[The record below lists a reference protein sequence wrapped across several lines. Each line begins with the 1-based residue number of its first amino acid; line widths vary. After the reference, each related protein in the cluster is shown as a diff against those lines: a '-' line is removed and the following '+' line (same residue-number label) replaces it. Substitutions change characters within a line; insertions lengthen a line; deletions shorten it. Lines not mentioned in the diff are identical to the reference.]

1 MRPEAVVSLTDGLRA
16 VNDPRRPNPIPLYYF
31 SMFRLF
37 QHIRENSLAT
47 KKSRK
52 YLHYAIGEIILVVL
66 GILIALQIDNWN
78 EERIEQQQIADY
90 AHSLI
95 KDLERD
101 LIMAAVIKKEI
112 DVLIEKIDTLAEYIE
127 TRPIEE
133 FKNIDLFYLMRA
145 PFYRPYAWNRTA
157 LEQIKSSGALRQMKN
172 QELAE
177 KISAYESF
185 TYHLEGDFEFDREV
199 GIESVQLAGT
209 IVDMNYPRLF
219 EQFSSRSPDSFSF
232 PDSPLHMAYKD
243 TNLALLTDDINEIRR
258 VVNNYLILG
267 GHYGI
272 RPRADTEMAMLEERA
287 NELIV
292 LLTQEYP

>member
-1 MRPEAVVSLTDGLRA
+1 MGIGRKRPKTDP
-16 VNDPRRPNPIPLYYF
+16 DPKQPNSIPLYCF

-37 QHIRENSLAT
+37 QKIREKSLST
-47 KKSRK
+47 NESRK
-52 YLHYAIGEIILVVL
+52 YLRYAIGEIALVVL
-66 GILIALQIDNWN
+66 GILIALQINNWN
-78 EERIEQQQIADY
+78 EERIEQKQIADY

-101 LIMAAVIKKEI
+101 LAMAAIIKKEI
-112 DVLIEKIDTLAEYIE
+112 DVLIKKIDTLAEYIE
-127 TRPIEE
+127 TRPIHE
-133 FKNIDLFYLMRA
+133 FKNIDLFYLMQA
-145 PFYRPYAWNRTA
+145 PFYRPYSWNRTA

-172 QELAE
+172 QSLAE

-185 TYHLEGDFEFDREV
+185 TYHLEGDFDFDREV

-209 IVDMNYPRLF
+209 IIDMNYPRLF
-219 EQFSSRSPDSFSF
+219 EEIPSKSPDSFSF
-232 PDSPLHMAYKD
+232 PESPFHMAYRD
-243 TNLALLTDDINEIRR
+243 TNLSLLTGDINAVRR

-272 RPRADTEMAMLEERA
+272 RPRAESELKELEDLA

-292 LLTQEYP
+292 LLNQEYPD